1 LIITRQKLIQ
11 IAHDEARKR
20 STSGDVISAYLIG
33 SVVGE
38 EPLLGGA
45 TDVDI
50 VLIHAERPQVGREFI
65 PLINDVHIDLMHHSQ
80 GLYARPRKLRSHPWL
95 GPSIAEPIFLHDPDH
110 FFEWAQAAVRG
121 QFHRLDHVVA
131 RSRAFLSRARRLKSH
146 LEHSPNWLLTYL
158 HVALEGANTIASLI
172 GPPACGRRLTLIL
185 EQRLHALDQSAL
197 FDRFMKLL
205 GAQSL
210 EQEGFPETLKI
221 WQRAFEAA
229 SEISTDLELH
239 TCRLPYHL
247 QAFQALAEA
256 GRHET
261 ATWTLLATWAIAMQA
276 LKLKAK
282 DAPHLEAWEGTLESL
297 QLTSRH
303 AQARAT
309 ALEGFLDQVERALEA
324 WSSEHGE

>member
-11 IAHDEARKR
+11 IAHDEARRR
-20 STSGDVISAYLIG
+20 SVSGDVISAFLIG

-50 VLIHAERPQVGREFI
+50 VLIHSERPKVGREFI
-65 PLINDVHIDLMHHSQ
+65 PLSNDVHIDVIHHAH
-80 GLYARPRKLRSHPWL
+80 GLYARPRKLRIHPWL

-110 FFEWAQAAVRG
+110 FFEWAQASVRG

-131 RSRAFLSRARRLKSH
+131 RSRAFLSRARRLKSQ
-146 LEHSPNWLLTYL
+146 LEQSSNWLLTYL
-158 HVALEGANTIASLI
+158 QIALEGANAAASLI

-185 EQRLHALDQSAL
+185 EQRLHSLDQPAL

-210 EQEGFPETLKI
+210 DQERFPETLQA
-221 WQRAFEAA
+221 WQHAFEAA
-229 SEISTDLELH
+229 SEISTDLELQP
-239 TCRLPYHL
+239 CRLPYHL

-261 ATWTLLATWAIAMQA
+261 AAWTLLATWAIAMHA
-276 LKLKAK
+276 LHSNAK
-282 DAPHLEAWEGTLESL
+282 NAPHHEAWEQTLDGL

-303 AQARAT
+303 AHARTT
-309 ALEGFLDQVERALEA
+309 ALEGFLDQVERTLEA